1 MAEKGAVKKHSL
13 QKIFEAEHVD
23 LQHLYIDE
31 SKFEANANKHSWVWK
46 KATEKSRYRLSNKI
60 TTLFEE
66 INNGLK
72 YTEVKFRIDTEYAPE
87 YLKEAASQYTEIW
100 QLDKTTFVSGRGHRK
115 SQQQRQYEKL
125 CV

>member
-1 MAEKGAVKKHSL
+1 M
-13 QKIFEAEHVD
+13 HVY
-23 LQHLYIDE
+23 LHHLYIDG
-31 SKFEANANKHSWVWK
+31 SKFEATANKHSWVWK